1 MRRQPTVYATIRPG
15 EESGYIGECA
25 QLHAVT
31 QGSSLD
37 EAAENL
43 RESVVLALED
53 NEGMDFGPM
62 DGPVIIVTLELMSAP
77 PD

>member
-1 MRRQPTVYATIRPG
+1 MRIQRTVHATIRPG

-37 EAAENL
+37 EVADNL
-43 RESVVLALED
+43 REAVALALEGED
-53 NEGMDFGPM
+53 AAALGLIDA
-62 DGPVIIVTLELMSAP
+62 PVIVVTLELEAAVA
-77 PD
+77 

>member
-1 MRRQPTVYATIRPG
+1 MRIQRTVHATIRPG

-37 EAAENL
+37 EVAENL
-43 RESVVLALED
+43 REAVALALEGED
-53 NEGMDFGPM
+53 AAALGLSEA
-62 DGPVIIVTLELMSAP
+62 PVIVVTLELEAAVA
-77 PD
+77 